1 MCERPVRIAIL
12 DDGVYPA
19 ACPVAGS
26 FLIDDD
32 LSVVMVLCVP
42 ILWDVIQ
49 N

>member
-26 FLIDDD
+26 LLLITI
-32 LSVVMVLCVP
+32 P
-42 ILWDVIQ
+42 GAIQ
-49 N
+49 NFNEQFTRGA